1 MDNVVEEKEN
11 KNFNK
16 EVAEAE
22 VSLFENVIG
31 KTIDLKLDKNM
42 PTSATDGKTI
52 YINPNSEIIDSPKD
66 VHTMLNHEEGHIL
79 FKSNKYVPELVSKNF
94 PKIPKQTVFTVYN
107 ILEDIRIE
115 DNMGRMLKGSKEG
128 FEKLRHKVINTQPTD
143 PIGVLGV
150 VRAEKPE
157 LMKNAPQDL
166 KDIYEKFKEQAELL
180 HGANF
185 VGTFPVEVEIMKEMK
200 KWYEEKIKKENK
212 KKNDEE
218 KPRFGGK
225 KEKENKEEKQEGNK
239 ENESKKEKE
248 GLGEGKE
255 NKEEKQ
261 GLGSDKEEKQGSG
274 SKSKGEEEK
283 EEQQEMEK
291 DTENYKKK
299 DKLSDSETSVEMED
313 DSSLKD
319 VLETALKDAGIIN
332 EEGKL
337 EKYDKEKMKKFLDEN
352 KVDTTNTR
360 NKGLFIK
367 KNFDNKLGISKEDV
381 FKESDI
387 LDSKYSDDIPVSI
400 ISQIKSVINILNQK
414 EVQDEVMSGGKIN
427 TKRAIE
433 KIISP
438 NKEVSP
444 FIAHAQKYGTD
455 FCILLDLSGSMDNR
469 NKGEESKLNYAKQ
482 AVAKIYDTIKSSKTP
497 INLKMFGFGTDRVGN
512 DYIPVVFEF
521 DRKRLNTLQ
530 PHGNTPTAHAF
541 KYMLELFKKNGDN
554 EKNLIVIT
562 DGVPYFIKSSKQT
575 TTQELE
581 DEVHNYFK
589 LTKEEVK
596 KLKQHGVNVF
606 TIFLG
611 NIEHVQRE
619 IKREFKD
626 VNIQE
631 MFGSKSGRK
640 VYSIEDSKNI
650 KPVIT
655 DIFKKEILKRIR
667 S

>member
-1 MDNVVEEKEN
+1 MDNVVEEKDN

-31 KTIDLKLDKNM
+31 KKLNLKIDKNM

-94 PKIPKQTVFTVYN
+94 PKVPKQTVFTVYN

-115 DNMGRMLKGSKEG
+115 DNMGRMLKGSTSG

-225 KEKENKEEKQEGNK
+225 KEKENNEEKQEGNK
-239 ENESKKEKE
+239 ENESKKEQE

-261 GLGSDKEEKQGSG
+261 GLGSDKEEKQGSE
-274 SKSKGEEEK
+274 SKGEEEQ
-283 EEQQEMEK
+283 EEMEK

-319 VLETALKDAGIIN
+319 VLEKILKNAGIIN

-337 EKYDKEKMKKFLDEN
+337 ENYDKDKLKKLLDEN
-352 KVDTTNTR
+352 KVDSYTGTTNQQVQ
-360 NKGLFIK
+360 IK
-367 KNFDNKLGISKEDV
+367 KNFDKKLGISKGDV
-381 FKESDI
+381 FKKEDEETSF
-387 LDSKYSDDIPVSI
+387 SSIPTSI

-455 FCILLDLSGSMDNR
+455 FYILLDLSGSMH
-469 NKGEESKLNYAKQ
+469 NYTRGTGNSRIENAKQ
-482 AVAKIYDTIKSSKTP
+482 ALAKIYDTIKSSKTP
-497 INLKMFGFGTDRVGN
+497 INLKMFGFGTHRAGN
-512 DYIPVVFEF
+512 EDVPIVFEF
-521 DRKRLNTLQ
+521 DRKRLNTLRV
-530 PHGNTPTAHAF
+530 HGSTPTAHAL

-554 EKNLIVIT
+554 EKNLIIIT
-562 DGVPYFIKSSKQT
+562 DGVPMFSKSLKLASQR
-575 TTQELE
+575 ERGE
-581 DEVHNYFK
+581 EEYNYYK

-611 NIEHVQRE
+611 DIEDVQKE
-619 IKREFKD
+619 ITRQFKD

-631 MFGSKSGRK
+631 MFGSKSGK
-640 VYSIEDSKNI
+640 NVYSIEKSEDIN
-650 KPVIT
+650 PVLT
-655 DIFKKEILKRIR
+655 KIFKKEIMNRIR